1 MNGQA
6 ARYALAQA
14 NIGRI
19 VAPLDD
25 PVMAG
30 FVDQLDFINAVAD
43 RSPGFVWRLQT
54 EDGDATA
61 IRPFED
67 ERLLVNMS
75 VWESL
80 ESLYEYV
87 YRSEHLDALRGR
99 RQWFER
105 MDGPHLVLWWVPAGH
120 RPTVIEAKERLD
132 ILAERGPSPEAF
144 TFKEPFSPLG
154 VPLSRSRKADWTF
167 CDA

>member
-1 MNGQA
+1 MNVEA
-6 ARYALAQA
+6 AKYALAQA

-30 FVDQLDFINAVAD
+30 FVDQLDFINALAD
-43 RSPGFVWRLQT
+43 HSPGFLWRLQT

-61 IRPFED
+61 VRPFED
-67 ERLLVNMS
+67 ERILVNMS

-80 ESLYEYV
+80 EALYEYV
-87 YRSEHLDALRGR
+87 YRSEHLEVLRGR

-120 RPTVIEAKERLD
+120 RPTVAEAKERLD
-132 ILAERGPSPEAF
+132 ILAGRGPCPEAF
-144 TFKEPFSPLG
+144 TFKRPFSPLG
-154 VPLSRSRKADWTF
+154 VPLGSTSKADWMF